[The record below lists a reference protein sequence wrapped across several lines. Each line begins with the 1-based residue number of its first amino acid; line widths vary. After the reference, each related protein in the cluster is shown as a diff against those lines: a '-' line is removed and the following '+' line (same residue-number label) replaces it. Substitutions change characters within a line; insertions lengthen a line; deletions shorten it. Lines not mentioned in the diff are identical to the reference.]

1 VSSGDDRARGEF
13 VGLHFA
19 DIFEGHS
26 AAFPQETAVSYGDR
40 DVSWGEFDS
49 TSARLASAY
58 GAVGMGL
65 DSKVGMFMYNC
76 PEYLM
81 TQYAAFKSRVT
92 PVNVNYRY
100 LDDELWY
107 LLDNSDCE
115 AVVFHSSLGDRI
127 GRVRDRLPKLKLL
140 IEVPDGPSANVPG
153 ARQWADVIAAHE
165 QAPSQRRDP
174 SDVYMLYTGGTTGMP
189 KGVMY
194 ETGPFTDGFLG
205 FYTGPMGRGPFESVD
220 EVVGTA
226 TVVHQAMGQ
235 PVAIPAC
242 PLMHGTGVWLG
253 ALLPHLMAGK
263 VVLLEGRS
271 FDAHEMFRAIER
283 HRVATLVI
291 VGDAFARPM
300 MNALREKADSGT
312 PYDTSS
318 VTTIVSTGAMFS
330 ADVKAGIFEHM
341 PGAMVMDILGSS
353 EGGMAQTVATKDNVN
368 TTAKFGAMPNTKVFG
383 PDDEEVVPGSGQ
395 TGIVAVSG
403 PNVPLGYYKDPE
415 KSARTFREIK
425 GVRYSFPGDMA
436 IVEADGTITLL
447 GRGSNCINTAGEKV
461 FPEEVE
467 EAVKTHESIADC
479 LVFGVTD
486 EKYGQ
491 RVVGVASLA
500 NGVESVSGDAVIAYT
515 KGRLSSYKV
524 PKELVILETVPR
536 APNGKADYK
545 TAKELFEKATGG

>member
-1 VSSGDDRARGEF
+1 M
-13 VGLHFA
+13 LHFA
-19 DIFEGHS
+19 DIFEAHADAMPDATAIVCGER
-26 AAFPQETAVSYGDR
+26 ET
-40 DVSWGEFDS
+40 SWSEFES
-49 TSARLASAY
+49 SSARLASAY
-58 GAVGMGL
+58 ASVGMGL
-65 DSKVGMFMYNC
+65 DAKVGMFMYNC
-76 PEYLM
+76 PEYLI
-81 TQYAAFKSRVT
+81 TQLAAFKSRVT

-107 LLDNSDCE
+107 LLDNADCE

-127 GRVRDRLPKLKLL
+127 GRVKDRLPKLKLL
-140 IEVPDGPSANVPG
+140 IEVPDGPSAGVPG
-153 ARQWADVIAAHE
+153 AKAWNDVIASHE
-165 QAPSQRRDP
+165 PAPRIARDP

-194 ETGPFTDGFLG
+194 ETGPFTEGFLG
-205 FYTGPMGRGPFESVD
+205 FYTGPMGRGPFESVA

-226 TVVHQAMGQ
+226 SVVHSAMGQ

-271 FDAHEMFRAIER
+271 FDAHEMFRVIEK

-300 MNALREKADSGT
+300 MNALREKAESGT

-330 ADVKAGIFEHM
+330 SDVKAGIFEHM
-341 PGAMVMDILGSS
+341 PTAVVMDILGSS
-353 EGGMAQTVATKDNVN
+353 EGGMAQTMATKDNVDS
-368 TTAKFGAMPNTKVFG
+368 TAKFGAMPNTKVFA
-383 PDDEEVVPGSGQ
+383 PDDTEVEPGSGVV
-395 TGIVAVSG
+395 GIVAVSG

-415 KSARTFREIK
+415 KSARTFREVN

-436 IVEADGTITLL
+436 MVEADGSITLL
-447 GRGSNCINTAGEKV
+447 GRGSNCINSAGEKI

-467 EAVKTHESIADC
+467 EAVKTHPSIADC
-479 LVFGVTD
+479 LVFGVPD
-486 EKYGQ
+486 DKFGQ
-491 RVVGVASLA
+491 RVVGVASRSS
-500 NGVESVSGDAVIAYT
+500 GTTDVSGDDVIAFT
-515 KGRLSSYKV
+515 KTKLSSYKV
-524 PKELVILETVPR
+524 PKQLLVVDLVPR

-545 TAKELFEKATGG
+545 TAKSLFEAEFGGAS

>member
-1 VSSGDDRARGEF
+1 M
-13 VGLHFA
+13 LHFA
-19 DIFEGHS
+19 DIFEAH
-26 AAFPQETAVSYGDR
+26 ADTMPDATAIAYGDSE
-40 DVSWGEFDS
+40 VTWAQFDD

-58 GAVGMGL
+58 ASVGMGL

-76 PEYLM
+76 PEYLI
-81 TQYAAFKSRVT
+81 TQLGAFKSRVT

-107 LLDNSDCE
+107 LLDNADCE

-127 GRVRDRLPKLKLL
+127 ARVKDRLPKLKLL
-140 IEVPDGPSANVPG
+140 IEVLDGPSAGVPG
-153 ARQWADVIAAHE
+153 SVSWDQVLGSHDPAPRQARSV
-165 QAPSQRRDP
+165 

-194 ETGPFTDGFLG
+194 ETGPFTEGFLG
-205 FYTGPMGRGPFESVD
+205 FYSGPMGRPPFTSID

-226 TVVHQAMGQ
+226 KVVHSAMGQ
-235 PVAIPAC
+235 PVSIPAC

-263 VVLLEGRS
+263 CVLLESRS
-271 FDAHEMFRAIER
+271 FDAHEMFRVIEK
-283 HRVATLVI
+283 HRVGTLVI

-300 MNALREKADSGT
+300 MNALRDKAASGT

-341 PGAMVMDILGSS
+341 PTAMVMDILGSS
-353 EGGMAQTVATKDNVN
+353 EGGMGQMVATKDNVN
-368 TTAKFGAMPNTKVFG
+368 TTAKFGVMPNTKVFA
-383 PDDEEVVPGSGQ
+383 PDDTEVAPGSGVI
-395 TGIVAVSG
+395 GMVAVSG
-403 PNVPLGYYKDPE
+403 ANVPLGYYKDAE
-415 KSARTFREIK
+415 KSARTFRSID

-436 IVEADGTITLL
+436 TVEADGTITLL

-467 EAVKTHESIADC
+467 EAVKTHPAIADC
-479 LVFGVTD
+479 LVFGVSD

-491 RVVGVASLA
+491 RVVGVASVA
-500 NGVESVSGDAVIAYT
+500 AGESAVSGDEVIAYT
-515 KGRLSSYKV
+515 KTKLSSYKV
-524 PKELVILETVPR
+524 PKQLVVLETVPR

-545 TAKELFEKATGG
+545 KAKVLFDEALGGAS

>member
-1 VSSGDDRARGEF
+1 
-13 VGLHFA
+13 
-19 DIFEGHS
+19 
-26 AAFPQETAVSYGDR
+26 
-40 DVSWGEFDS
+40 
-49 TSARLASAY
+49 
-58 GAVGMGL
+58 
-65 DSKVGMFMYNC
+65 
-76 PEYLM
+76 
-81 TQYAAFKSRVT
+81 
-92 PVNVNYRY
+92 
-100 LDDELWY
+100 
-107 LLDNSDCE
+107 
-115 AVVFHSSLGDRI
+115 
-127 GRVRDRLPKLKLL
+127 
-140 IEVPDGPSANVPG
+140 
-153 ARQWADVIAAHE
+153 
-165 QAPSQRRDP
+165 
-174 SDVYMLYTGGTTGMP
+174 
-189 KGVMY
+189 
-194 ETGPFTDGFLG
+194 
-205 FYTGPMGRGPFESVD
+205 
-220 EVVGTA
+220 
-226 TVVHQAMGQ
+226 
-235 PVAIPAC
+235 
-242 PLMHGTGVWLG
+242 
-253 ALLPHLMAGK
+253 
-263 VVLLEGRS
+263 
-271 FDAHEMFRAIER
+271 
-283 HRVATLVI
+283 
-291 VGDAFARPM
+291 
-300 MNALREKADSGT
+300 
-312 PYDTSS
+312 
-318 VTTIVSTGAMFS
+318 
-330 ADVKAGIFEHM
+330 
-341 PGAMVMDILGSS
+341 
-353 EGGMAQTVATKDNVN
+353 
-368 TTAKFGAMPNTKVFG
+368 MPNTKVFG